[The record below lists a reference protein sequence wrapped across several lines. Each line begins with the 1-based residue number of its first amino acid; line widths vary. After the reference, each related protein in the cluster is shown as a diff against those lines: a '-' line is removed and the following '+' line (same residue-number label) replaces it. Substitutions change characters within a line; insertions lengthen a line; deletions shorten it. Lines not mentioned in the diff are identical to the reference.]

1 MFALLAATWKRLLL
15 LGLLAQLPFAVI
27 FGVAFAAVHAGLVSP
42 LALTP
47 VSVVLGEFL
56 AAWIWAASLIVLQ
69 ARASGE
75 QMAVWATVR
84 AALRDWRQV
93 LKLWAL
99 FVMLSSPYLA
109 YTVYFAMTLDISAAP
124 LLGHPVAELV
134 FHYLSFAFILLPLAV
149 LVERRGLAR
158 AFRLSH
164 FSVRTA
170 AVLIVWLVAGIA
182 VDRALDFAEAVVP
195 SAGATV
201 ALSFLID
208 IAMGV
213 IGSVVIYAIFL
224 RIRTAEKAR
233 EIATPAQAAVL

>member
-1 MFALLAATWKRLLL
+1 MFDLLAATWKRLLL
-15 LGLLAQLPFAVI
+15 LGLLIQLPFAVI

-47 VSVVLGEFL
+47 VSVVLGEFI
-56 AAWIWAASLIVLQ
+56 AAWTWAASLIVLQ
-69 ARASGE
+69 ATASGE
-75 QMAVWATVR
+75 QMAVWAAVR

-99 FVMLSSPYLA
+99 FVVLSLPYLA
-109 YTVYFAMTLDISAAP
+109 YTVYFAMSLDISAAR

-134 FHYLSFAFILLPLAV
+134 FHYLSFAFLLLPLAV

-164 FSVRTA
+164 FSVWTA

-182 VDRALDFAEAVVP
+182 VDRALDNASV
-195 SAGATV
+195 AGVTV
-201 ALSFLID
+201 ALSFMID

-224 RIRTAEKAR
+224 RVRTAEKAR